1 MVSRLPVA
9 TALPRHFVHVKRCTN
24 RDCIRWAN
32 TPQFRSCCGACV
44 NSRVEGHTLQCTSRQ
59 RSAMA
64 AILANQELLAQL
76 IMQQTESQPSDRR
89 EAVAASQWEPE
100 LRHWR
105 FWTNMLLLSV
115 AWWFVLSDH
124 KGVMAFWHCSF
135 KAIKPSCWRCMCLSP
150 RTYFDLPHGVEQ
162 LVVILF
168 PQLKRS
174 VLKLKN
180 WGLND
185 MRMHDMSLLPIYM
198 FI

>member
-1 MVSRLPVA
+1 MVSGLPVA

-32 TPQFRSCCGACV
+32 TPQCCSCCGACV

-59 RSAMA
+59 RSNMA

-76 IMQQTESQPSDRR
+76 IMQQPESQPSDRR
-89 EAVAASQWEPE
+89 EEVAASQWEPE
-100 LRHWR
+100 PRHWR

-124 KGVMAFWHCSF
+124 KGVMVFWYCSF

-150 RTYFDLPHGVEQ
+150 RTCLYLPHGVEQ
-162 LVVILF
+162 FVVILL

-174 VLKLKN
+174 VLK
-180 WGLND
+180 
-185 MRMHDMSLLPIYM
+185 
-198 FI
+198 F